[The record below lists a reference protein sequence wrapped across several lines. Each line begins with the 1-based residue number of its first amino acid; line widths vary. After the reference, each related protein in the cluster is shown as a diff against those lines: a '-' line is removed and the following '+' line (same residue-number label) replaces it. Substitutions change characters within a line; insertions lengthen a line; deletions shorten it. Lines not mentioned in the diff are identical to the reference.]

1 MKQFFFSSFP
11 REDLRKWLSYVCRS
25 RDHSLSHEI
34 SLSHQTSSSSPALS
48 LALLTA
54 FHAHQNSALS
64 VPFFLL
70 LAFINQHTGTNTFF
84 PVVVLFNCLCFTR
97 LYFTAMPLA
106 VEKMWLSNHLLQN
119 LQTGLDHRSI
129 TSASTVAVVDVLEF
143 CRHRHTLEGCRNCCC
158 CCCRDLPVFFFLETH
173 GITTP
178 RGTHDFPSFLR
189 GSHTVLVPW
198 GHARDRSNSNSSSLW
213 SLLVGRGFSPKNT
226 DTAYR
231 QIIKY
236 NNKQQVYMITT

>member
-54 FHAHQNSALS
+54 FLAHQNSALS
-64 VPFFLL
+64 VPFFVFFLL

-106 VEKMWLSNHLLQN
+106 VEIMWLSNHLLQN

-129 TSASTVAVVDVLEF
+129 TSASTVAVVNVLEF

-158 CCCRDLPVFFFLETH
+158 CCRYLPVFFFLETH

-178 RGTHDFPSFLR
+178 RGTHGFPSFLR

-198 GHARDRSNSNSSSLW
+198 GHARSLELELVVALVSSGRTRFFAEKHRHSL
-213 SLLVGRGFSPKNT
+213 
-226 DTAYR
+226 
-231 QIIKY
+231 
-236 NNKQQVYMITT
+236 

>member
-1 MKQFFFSSFP
+1 MTKLRVPFTRSLSLTRNFTLTSDVVVVASSLSRTAHCFSRTPKLCTECSFFCFFSPSC
-11 REDLRKWLSYVCRS
+11 LYQSTHWHK
-25 RDHSLSHEI
+25 H
-34 SLSHQTSSSSPALS
+34 
-48 LALLTA
+48 
-54 FHAHQNSALS
+54 
-64 VPFFLL
+64 
-70 LAFINQHTGTNTFF
+70 FF

-97 LYFTAMPLA
+97 FYFTAMPLA
-106 VEKMWLSNHLLQN
+106 VEKTRLSNHLLQN

-158 CCCRDLPVFFFLETH
+158 CCCRNLPVFFFLETH